1 MHAPLNS
8 RSELAWFDTIWI
20 LHYFVGEMDKLE
32 KQLLETTRKIRHWKH
47 IQFVKNGAV
56 TNITMNTDIDRDLN
70 YREKTNK
77 TRFGLIFYHERSVR
91 WT

>member
-1 MHAPLNS
+1 MHIHAIVEECEIVELIEEIDTKKKKDTDPKKRKPKRKPL
-8 RSELAWFDTIWI
+8 
-20 LHYFVGEMDKLE
+20 
-32 KQLLETTRKIRHWKH
+32 
-47 IQFVKNGAV
+47 FVKNGAV

-91 WT
+91 